1 MPEDRWVEP
10 RARIPLAGIVAMV
23 LIVAVVAV
31 FLKTQLST
39 IFPATTIQFTDGASE
54 NVAGRA
60 SASFEGLREIALVRK
75 ERLTGLL
82 HRIDGALV
90 FTVDVPERLLTISR
104 GATVEDVL
112 LEPGEDGTLTAAF
125 EHDGTA
131 TRVDVDTLARAMI
144 FSKPGVTSNP
154 ITVPLTETLTYEGY
168 FTYRSER
175 LLYQYRP
182 GERAVRM
189 LGSTADTVPLTEAD
203 GDLRGVWSRDGTE
216 HLTMIDLD
224 TLRATIAGVW

>member
-1 MPEDRWVEP
+1 M
-10 RARIPLAGIVAMV
+10 
-23 LIVAVVAV
+23 
-31 FLKTQLST
+31 
-39 IFPATTIQFTDGASE
+39 
-54 NVAGRA
+54 
-60 SASFEGLREIALVRK
+60 
-75 ERLTGLL
+75 
-82 HRIDGALV
+82 
-90 FTVDVPERLLTISR
+90 
-104 GATVEDVL
+104 
-112 LEPGEDGTLTAAF
+112 EPGEDGTLTAAF